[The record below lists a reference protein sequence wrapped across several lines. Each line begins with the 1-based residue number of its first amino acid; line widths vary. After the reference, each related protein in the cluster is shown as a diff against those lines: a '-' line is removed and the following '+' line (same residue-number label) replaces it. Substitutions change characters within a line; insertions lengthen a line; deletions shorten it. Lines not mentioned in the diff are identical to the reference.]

1 MTNRK
6 YKITIHTSRAKG
18 VHEEVSGVSYPQK
31 PKYYVGDTIR
41 VFTQKIE
48 IIAERNGKFCLKDVT
63 EYKQNTLYL
72 QVYKALLYLFLKIGK
87 RITIKSIDIACG
99 KYSETLNVDAKRQPL
114 YRKID
119 LEILIP
125 SNVLGVVWQDGV
137 KGKTFRAATSH
148 FLIALSSNDR
158 YKKFDR
164 LWRAFEQV
172 AMWHK
177 YHEALPKKPK
187 EFDALVEM
195 RKHFCTF
202 PQELRNTF
210 NFVNALDSVKIDKL
224 HWRRLVENNYL
235 STNKTN
241 QVNGIYTDLVDKNK
255 DERFVNVFIKAVDIS
270 KKDIISQG
278 RIAAFESL
286 INGYTATHMRNDAH
300 VLSLIVCKYCY
311 FMRNKIFHGE
321 MDDMYF
327 CFTNHTEDDDI
338 TDFLNELLTILVNEL
353 ICEYDK
359 L

>member
-6 YKITIHTSRAKG
+6 YKITIHTSRAQG
-18 VHEEVSGVSYPQK
+18 VHEEVTGVSYPQK
-31 PKYYVGDTIR
+31 PRCYVGDTIK

-48 IIAERNGKFCLKDVT
+48 ITAERNRKYSIEDVT
-63 EYKQNTLYL
+63 KYKRNSLYL
-72 QVYKALLYLFLKIGK
+72 QVYKALLYLFLKKGK
-87 RITIKSIDIACG
+87 RINIRSIEIACG
-99 KYSETLNVDAKRQPL
+99 TRSETLGVDSKRQPL
-114 YRKID
+114 SG
-119 LEILIP
+119 EINLMHP
-125 SNVLGVVWQDGV
+125 LSSNVLNVVWQDDI
-137 KGKTFRAATSH
+137 KGNVFRAAVSH
-148 FLIALSSNDR
+148 YLIALSSSER

-210 NFVNALDSVKIDKL
+210 IFVNALDSVKIDKL

-255 DERFVNVFIKAVDIS
+255 DERFVNVFRKAVDIS

-278 RIAAFESL
+278 RIDVFESL
-286 INGYTATHMRNDAH
+286 INGYTATHVRNDAH